1 MLQRLGAASPP
12 LNKKNQTKE
21 NMKTVTEKP
30 IIQRKKADSPASIYF
45 TEEQREHYKNLMG
58 FDDDYLDSLPLLDED
73 LIDSETRY
81 VGDAILLPEVA
92 NRLRDSERNMT
103 PQNGVR
109 DFTNRNLR
117 ENSKQTGQMVMD
129 IKEGNF
135 FPTLLS
141 FDWNGYIQNA
151 QHRCFAVE
159 QGGDPVIVMVE
170 TRANPKAFFSHDC
183 GNPRK
188 FVDNAITGFLQHWR
202 TKDGGY
208 LGKETALKGIM
219 SKICSIGERSMAISS
234 PDTTGRVGSQLSKF
248 NASFPTKERWFE
260 ANKDSLI
267 FAVNIWKSSSYKWQG
282 KKIAGVGRLGFLTG
296 IALMHRINPEKAQDF
311 CLDLIQNVNGGF
323 CPAARLRNQLIKN
336 DCEMDGHHE
345 RNIEQEQ
352 VLYCMGKYLQGK
364 EVRAMSRTVKL
375 KG

>member
-1 MLQRLGAASPP
+1 
-12 LNKKNQTKE
+12 
-21 NMKTVTEKP
+21 MKTVTEKP

-81 VGDAILLPEVA
+81 VGDAILIPEVA

-117 ENSKQTGQMVMD
+117 ENSKQTGRMVMD

-141 FDWNGYIQNA
+141 FDWLGNISNA

-159 QGGDPVIVMVE
+159 QSGDPVIVMVE

-183 GNPRK
+183 GNPRT
-188 FVDNAITGFLQHWR
+188 FADNAITGFLQHWR
-202 TKDGGY
+202 NKDGSY
-208 LGKETALKGIM
+208 LGTEKARKTIM
-219 SKICSIGERSMAISS
+219 SRLCTIGERVMGLLS
-234 PDTTGRVGSQLSKF
+234 PDTTGSVGSQISKF
-248 NASFPTKERWFE
+248 NASFPKKEQWFE

-267 FAVNIWKSSSYKWQG
+267 FAVGFLKNQNVKWKGQTLK
-282 KKIAGVGRLGFLTG
+282 GVSRNGFLTG
-296 IALMHRINPEKAQDF
+296 IALMHRANPEKAQDF
-311 CLDLIQNVNGGF
+311 CLDLIQDVNGKN
-323 CPAARLRNQLIKN
+323 CPAARLRNQLIRN
-336 DCEMDGHHE
+336 DGKLDGHDM
-345 RNIEQEQ
+345 RDIEQEQ
-352 VLYCMGKYLQGK
+352 ILFCMGKYLKGETITK
-364 EVRAMSRTVKL
+364 VGRAVKL
-375 KG
+375 EGQK